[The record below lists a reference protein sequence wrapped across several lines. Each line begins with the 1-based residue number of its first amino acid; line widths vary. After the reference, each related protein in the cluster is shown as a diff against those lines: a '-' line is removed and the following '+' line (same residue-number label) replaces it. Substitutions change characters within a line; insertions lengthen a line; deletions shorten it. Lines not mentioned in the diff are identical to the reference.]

1 MTRLSNP
8 SPCTGKKG
16 RKKMRKQAKGLFG
29 FVLILVMLATLLS
42 SCGLYEDDP
51 PATPA
56 ASTSAS
62 ASGSAAAS
70 EPAGEPTAASPEL
83 AATWSEFSTP
93 REITITWFE
102 QGWTGMEKDLD
113 IITPE
118 IQKRTNLLM
127 NYEAMTVP
135 TGDDYTQKLNLMVS
149 SNDVPDI
156 FFGGSDSYT
165 RTIYEKLGQN
175 NRLWDLTDIVKDYE
189 LLYELVYP
197 ELNLYK
203 TKDKKNY
210 FIPTQTGRGNELL
223 KEAPHGL
230 FVRKDYLD
238 QLGMDYPT
246 TPEAF
251 AEYLR
256 RSVAEITTNGERGFG
271 LVLGENLGG
280 LEQLYQPF
288 YPMLGSRDSYS
299 LPFDLNDNYRI
310 RNYEYTDSPEL
321 MAAAKYVHSLVK
333 EGLVDREALTIK
345 QAQVQEK
352 LSSGRAAA
360 ATAPWWDINAFSD
373 NAKQTVP
380 DLMFVANPHIYASK
394 EIEASRSIPWTN
406 WVGCWSSL
414 IFDKGVPEES
424 VRHLLA
430 VMDYLTTEEGQLL
443 VQAGIEGETYQWN
456 SEGKYEFTPEF
467 KAKTNDLDWNK
478 SAAYGVFYYS
488 QLVFNVPAITDKQAT
503 PPSLIR
509 EDNRIGWENRKSDR
523 DLYRADMKPT
533 KDYYFLPGEVESQK
547 FPAIIDAKR
556 EFWAKVMAAKS
567 DAEVGELVKDWAKTC
582 KNLGIDE
589 IIAERQAYIDNFEMI
604 D

>member
-1 MTRLSNP
+1 
-8 SPCTGKKG
+8 
-16 RKKMRKQAKGLFG
+16 MRKRMNGLLG
-29 FVLILVMLATLLS
+29 TALILVMLATLLT
-42 SCGLYEDDP
+42 SCGLYTDDSS
-51 PATPA
+51 PATA
-56 ASTSAS
+56 SAS
-62 ASGSAAAS
+62 ASSSTASSAGSAEPAAS
-70 EPAGEPTAASPEL
+70 ETVSAPAL
-83 AATWSEFSTP
+83 AATWPEFATP
-93 REITITWFE
+93 HEITITWFE

-135 TGDDYTQKLNLMVS
+135 SGDDYTQKLNLMVS

-175 NRLWDLTDIVKDYE
+175 DRLWDLTEIIKDYKN
-189 LLYELVYP
+189 LYELVYP
-197 ELNLYK
+197 ELTLYK
-203 TKDKKNY
+203 TSDMRN
-210 FIPTQTGRGNELL
+210 FFVPTQTGRGNELL

-238 QLGMDYPT
+238 TLGMDYPV
-246 TPEAF
+246 TPEEF

-256 RSVAEITTNGERGFG
+256 RSVAEIKTNGETGFG

-321 MAAAKYVHSLVK
+321 MAAAKYVHSLVQ
-333 EGLVDREALTIK
+333 EGLIDREALTIK

-360 ATAPWWDINAFSD
+360 ATAPWWDINTFSD
-373 NAKQTVP
+373 NAKQAIP
-380 DLMFVANPHIYASK
+380 ELMFVANPHIYASK

-414 IFDKGVPEES
+414 IIDKGVEEDA

-430 VMDYLTTEEGQLL
+430 VMDYMATEEGQLL
-443 VQAGIEGETYQWN
+443 VQAGIEGETFQWN
-456 SEGKYEFTPEF
+456 AEGKYEFTPEF
-467 KAKTNDLDWNK
+467 MEKTNDLDWNK

-503 PPSLIR
+503 PPSLVR
-509 EDNRIGWENRKSDR
+509 EDNRIGWENRKSER

-556 EFWAKVMAAKS
+556 EFWAKIMAAKS
-567 DAEVGELVKDWAKTC
+567 EADVEKYVMDWAKTC
-582 KNLGIDE
+582 KDLGIDE
-589 IIAERQAYIDNFEMI
+589 IIAERQAYIDNFEI
-604 D
+604 VE